1 MLVHLDFST
10 ADRWTVLFGDFE
22 VLHGPVT
29 SAMMTEAGHATFT
42 EQVDGAPALMTLE
55 ARTVAITKFLART
68 VIRDWRGIA
77 DEATG
82 DVPPLTPAT
91 IDAVMDIYPVFRA
104 FNDKVIDSR
113 VRIEREKKSLSK
125 LPNGISATG
134 PDTAPTAT
142 DPVPTALDD

>member
-29 SAMMTEAGHATFT
+29 SAMMTEAGHATLT
-42 EQVDGAPALMTLE
+42 AQIDGAPVEMTLQ
-55 ARTVAITKFLART
+55 ARAVAITKFLACT

-104 FNDKVIDSR
+104 FNEKVIDAR
-113 VRIEREKKSLSK
+113 VRIDREKKSLPI

-142 DPVPTALDD
+142 DPAPIALDG